1 MDAELKQYIERKIE
15 EEIARRF
22 KELAAE
28 AARPSRMALVASK
41 GTLDMAY
48 PPLILATTAASL
60 GWEVGIFFTFY
71 GLDILHK
78 DRIGNLKVGPVGNP
92 AMPPPIQA
100 LPWMKVPNIVSAL
113 PGMTAI
119 ATTMMKGWIARAK
132 LPTIPELMELARE
145 CEVSLYACATTMGL
159 MGISQADLIP
169 GAKCAG
175 AAAFLDYAAGA
186 KVSMFI

>member
-1 MDAELKQYIERKIE
+1 MHPELEQYIDQKISE
-15 EEIARRF
+15 EVARRF
-22 KELAAE
+22 KELADGRGE
-28 AARPSRMALVASK
+28 PNRMALVASK

-78 DRIGNLKVGPVGNP
+78 DRLGSLKVGPVGNP

-100 LPWMKVPNIVSAL
+100 LPFLKVPNIVGAL
-113 PGMTAI
+113 PGMTAM
-119 ATTMMKGWIARAK
+119 ATSMMKSWIARAQ
-132 LPTIPELMELARE
+132 LPTIPQLMEIATDCGVE
-145 CEVSLYACATTMGL
+145 LYACATTMGL
-159 MGISQADLIP
+159 MGIQQSDLLD

-175 AAAFLDYAAGA
+175 AAAFLDFASRA

>member
-1 MDAELKQYIERKIE
+1 MDPELKQYIDQKVDEVV
-15 EEIARRF
+15 ARRF
-22 KELAAE
+22 KELAGPTAT
-28 AARPSRMALVASK
+28 PIRMALVASK

-48 PPLILATTAASL
+48 PPLILGTTAASL

-78 DRIGNLKVGPVGNP
+78 DRMHTLKVGPVGNP

-100 LPWMKVPNIVSAL
+100 LPFLKVPNIVGAL
-113 PGMTAI
+113 PGMTAM
-119 ATTMMKGWIARAK
+119 ATMMMKSWIARAQ
-132 LPTIPELMELARE
+132 LPTIPQLMDIARE
-145 CEVSLYACATTMGL
+145 SGVQLYACATTMGL
-159 MGISQADLIP
+159 MGIQQSELID

-175 AAAFLDYAAGA
+175 AAAFLDFAAGA